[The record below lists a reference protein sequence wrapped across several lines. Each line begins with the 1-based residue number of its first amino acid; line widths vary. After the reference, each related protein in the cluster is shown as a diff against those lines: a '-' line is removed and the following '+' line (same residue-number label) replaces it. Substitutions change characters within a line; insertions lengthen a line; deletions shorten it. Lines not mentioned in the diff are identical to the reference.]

1 MSEPIFLSFC
11 QARQELYPLL
21 GLALVKA
28 DKSDSSIQCL
38 CSSPAFRERWKK
50 GQEEADGFLT
60 GYDVG
65 ERRRKA
71 KEKKKKERIHF
82 FCDSQSHERNVF
94 YLGEDKNKSLFL
106 IIIQNT
112 KDMVTNRE
120 YDEFLISRNNS
131 LSTLFER
138 ILIVNKPKDSYLIVH
153 RKQIWGEEKE
163 KPGYTSRISDFSKL
177 AVQPDDQDRFLLYR
191 NHSFWKEKLRLTST
205 GFIKDFF
212 RVKSIQNEFRWRE
225 VTIIERKDKGY
236 FRICVGQVNNIPG
249 ENYLTEYYCNTKAF
263 SYPRDGL
270 TGLINR
276 DGFERAE
283 SKIEKKREKTF
294 VLISLDIDNFKV
306 INDLYGHNVGDQVLA
321 KRAKD
326 LRLVF
331 GYQNLISRTGGDEF
345 SVLFTN
351 KSYEELEPSIK
362 KFANRPHYIH
372 AGKDKITFTASI
384 GVATYPKQA
393 TCLEDLRKRSDRA
406 LYEVK
411 RNGKKNYALYNKD
424 NDYFERSQIG
434 FSFKDR
440 NDDYPGGMLFYKIE
454 EEKGNILFLNQARVT
469 LSGFETIQD
478 FRLSSRNDLSI
489 LFDSEERKIRK
500 EEHPDRTELK
510 RKKADGKKIRI
521 CLINKKFSHPFFGE
535 NYYAAIL
542 PI

>member
-1 MSEPIFLSFC
+1 M
-11 QARQELYPLL
+11 
-21 GLALVKA
+21 
-28 DKSDSSIQCL
+28 
-38 CSSPAFRERWKK
+38 
-50 GQEEADGFLT
+50 
-60 GYDVG
+60 
-65 ERRRKA
+65 
-71 KEKKKKERIHF
+71 
-82 FCDSQSHERNVF
+82 
-94 YLGEDKNKSLFL
+94 
-106 IIIQNT
+106 
-112 KDMVTNRE
+112 
-120 YDEFLISRNNS
+120 
-131 LSTLFER
+131 
-138 ILIVNKPKDSYLIVH
+138 
-153 RKQIWGEEKE
+153 
-163 KPGYTSRISDFSKL
+163 
-177 AVQPDDQDRFLLYR
+177 
-191 NHSFWKEKLRLTST
+191 
-205 GFIKDFF
+205 
-212 RVKSIQNEFRWRE
+212 KSIQNEYRWQK

-236 FRICVGQVNNIPG
+236 FRICVGYVNSVP
-249 ENYLTEYYCNTKAF
+249 EEDYLAERFVKSQITDYVTD
-263 SYPRDGL
+263 SL
-270 TGLINR
+270 TGLRNR
-276 DGFERAE
+276 SGFEMAE
-283 SKIEKKREKTF
+283 SKIENKSKKTF
-294 VLISLDIDNFKV
+294 VRISLDIDNFKV

-440 NDDYPGGMLFYKIE
+440 NDDYPGGMIFYKIE

-489 LFDSEERKIRK
+489 LFDSEEREIRK
-500 EEHPDRTELK
+500 EEHPARTELK

-535 NYYAAIL
+535 IYYAAIL

>member
-1 MSEPIFLSFC
+1 MGEPIFRSFC

-38 CSSPAFRERWKK
+38 YYSPAFHERWKE

-60 GYDVG
+60 GYDVE

-71 KEKKKKERIHF
+71 KEKKKTERIHF

-153 RKQIWGEEKE
+153 RRQIWGEEKE
-163 KPGYTSRISDFSKL
+163 KPNFTSRIADFSKL
-177 AVQPDDQDRFLLYR
+177 AVHPGDQGRFLLYR
-191 NHSFWKEKLRLTST
+191 NRSFWREKIRLTTT
-205 GFIKDFF
+205 GFIQDFF
-212 RVKSIQNEFRWRE
+212 RVKSIQNEYRWQK

-236 FRICVGQVNNIPG
+236 FRICVGYVNSVP
-249 ENYLTEYYCNTKAF
+249 EEDYLAERFGKSQITDYVTD
-263 SYPRDGL
+263 SL
-270 TGLINR
+270 TGLRNR
-276 DGFERAE
+276 SGFEMAE
-283 SKIEKKREKTF
+283 SKIEDKSKKTF
-294 VLISLDIDNFKV
+294 VRISLDIDNFKV

-393 TCLEDLRKRSDRA
+393 ACLEDLRKRSDRA

-424 NDYFERSQIG
+424 KDYFERSQIG

-454 EEKGNILFLNQARVT
+454 EGKGNILFLNQARVT

-489 LFDSEERKIRK
+489 IFDSEEREIRK
-500 EEHPDRTELK
+500 EEHLARTELK

-521 CLINKKFSHPFFGE
+521 GLINKKFSHPFFGE
-535 NYYAAIL
+535 IYYAAIL